1 MNEISG
7 AVTQA
12 ARGVRRA
19 VRRQERRE
27 DVAFGLALG
36 AALHAQPDTAP
47 TKPDAPGTRVPG
59 GTAGAHGAGNPAAG
73 SSPAGSATQA
83 NNGGEGRAP
92 AETRLT
98 GAQAVLEVLGGS
110 GTAPPAEDAAG
121 AASGVRSREPE
132 PGALVP
138 RGVAVES
145 SADAA
150 GDAGAM
156 QEGHGSGPAAG
167 SAGVE
172 AARGAASRG
181 EADAEGHERGERGA
195 ASRAPAAA
203 SADAASGVELARFGV
218 PGTVE
223 QNTWAALEAGVSSG
237 GVDGVRG
244 AAPSVPAAAPRPAS
258 QVTLSFQGADGTAGT
273 LHVRLRGP
281 TLHATLVAS
290 DPATAERMS
299 QDLGD
304 LRRALVEQG
313 FVEPRVSVQTTAR
326 ADPATPP
333 SERSGEGRTPPDEQD
348 GGGRRSHERDF
359 DSPYGTPRRRAPRSG
374 AER

>member
-110 GTAPPAEDAAG
+110 GTAP
-121 AASGVRSREPE
+121 
-132 PGALVP
+132 GALVP

-150 GDAGAM
+150 RDAGAM
-156 QEGHGSGPAAG
+156 QEGHGSGPAVG